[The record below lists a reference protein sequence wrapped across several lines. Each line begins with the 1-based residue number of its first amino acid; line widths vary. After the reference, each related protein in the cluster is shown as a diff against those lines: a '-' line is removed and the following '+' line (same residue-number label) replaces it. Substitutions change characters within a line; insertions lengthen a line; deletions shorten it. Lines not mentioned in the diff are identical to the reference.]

1 MKMAQTYSCA
11 HDQPRKPI
19 TETVTCYYND
29 IINLLGYEYLNINHL
44 KSQSLFKT
52 ATGKNVLSFSSY
64 NSKRETSRS

>member
-29 IINLLGYEYLNINHL
+29 IINLLGYEYVNINNL
-44 KSQSLFKT
+44 KKSVFVQNSYRKECIIIL
-52 ATGKNVLSFSSY
+52 VL
-64 NSKRETSRS
+64 